1 MVITDNQ
8 LIGNSSYSNGSTV
21 IMERRTEQA
30 KASAESAI
38 SEKQASKSNT
48 NDIAVIYEKS
58 NPKEKS
64 ENLSESVKCG
74 TSNAEKLSIKTTAK
88 KEDPFGVAATL
99 ELTHSYVK
107 DNNYATKYSAD
118 KKVTFWVN
126 KAEGGIDL

>member
-1 MVITDNQ
+1 MVRLQHVSFRDWNP
-8 LIGNSSYSNGSTV
+8 IGKP
-21 IMERRTEQA
+21 R
-30 KASAESAI
+30 K
-38 SEKQASKSNT
+38 K
-48 NDIAVIYEKS
+48 
-58 NPKEKS
+58 PKEKS

-74 TSNAEKLSIKTTAK
+74 TSNAEKLIIKTTAK